1 MPSSR
6 WVGINAKRGGRGGG
20 GWVGFGKFFKTLESS
35 LKFNNRVGNF
45 ISYVKIEYKETEVFW
60 VAVTSSKQQIFET
73 NALF

>member
-1 MPSSR
+1 MG
-6 WVGINAKRGGRGGG
+6 WNKREERGEGAA
-20 GWVGFGKFFKTLESS
+20 WVGFGKFFKTLESS

>member
-1 MPSSR
+1 MG
-6 WVGINAKRGGRGGG
+6 WNKREERGGG
-20 GWVGFGKFFKTLESS
+20 GRWVVFGKFFKTLESS